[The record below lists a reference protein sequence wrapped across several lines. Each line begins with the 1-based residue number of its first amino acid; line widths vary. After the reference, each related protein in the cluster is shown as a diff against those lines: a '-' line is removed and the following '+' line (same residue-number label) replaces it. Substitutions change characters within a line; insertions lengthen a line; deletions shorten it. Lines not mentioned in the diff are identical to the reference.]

1 MALEKQTKSI
11 QLAQGMRED
20 ADDFLMEPPA
30 TEYVENGRFDKRGVI
45 SKRQGFDALPSNGLS
60 TALNGDPTF
69 LHAIDDTLVTVSKD
83 AVHKFDG
90 ASWTS
95 VPSAAPITQSR
106 RLLGTDAVRGMT
118 CADVIQVTGGFLVVY
133 EIKKTLPAGGRDLVL
148 QAFTEDGVF
157 LHQRFFGGRRSP
169 RWVPKSGAEAYLM
182 YADFTGTVKLKTLTY
197 NLDNTVVEI
206 AGERFPGIGLA
217 DENPIFRDSIISPPP
232 GFVLRDSAFVLD
244 TTEEFAQYEA
254 DGVSG
259 GDVAAAA
266 TDDTAFEI
274 EVRRFDSALVQI
286 GLTRAI
292 TAAAGERLR
301 VLNVLATGSAHYI
314 LFMRLDG
321 EIVTDAG
328 QNHSIEI
335 HKYDSSNVFVW
346 SRVIFTT
353 TGGNDSTLGDY
364 QRALHGGLELDD
376 SGNLFYCA
384 YVYEPI
390 DSILTTFAGLHYGT
404 VLESSGVDV
413 EPRRFVFHHRMTTKP
428 KFFDGSFY
436 VGVQQYS
443 DLAPFANRPQD
454 FDADVGNIQIQKPVS
469 SMLCRVDFL
478 KGVFIPISTANA
490 GSSKHSDATE
500 PGLNHFLLPLDH
512 DGTRF
517 LFPNREAKSAG
528 DVITFFGNGIA
539 PINVLTRGWQ
549 EILGGEGQINLF
561 DVRLGAGTETAS
573 FGFGDGVLVGGG
585 TALWFDGSRL
595 AEMLPFDSPEI
606 IYLRDEQAPTGRTHS
621 LLEAPQ
627 LTGPNPGEAAED
639 MRGIQLIVGYKDKKG
654 NLHRSAP
661 SLLKFASRIIPE
673 SFVDAG
679 VNLTAFFTMPLSLY
693 VDGEQTYFVE
703 VYVSSLDSTTPRLAG
718 TKIFSLDGMP
728 SPSPFSVQFTTS
740 TLELPSGDQK
750 ELERG
755 SVFPY
760 TTGGVL
766 AADPWPSFTAMVA
779 TSDRVFAIS
788 AEAVGTVF
796 YSKQFEEF
804 IAPEFSASLV
814 VALGDERE
822 LTALGRL
829 DDKVVIFEANE
840 IHILYGTGPDNT
852 GSGQDFAL
860 HHISS
865 DVGCIDP
872 KSVIET
878 PQGLIFLSARGFH
891 KLDRSMSVSFLGGPV
906 EDMARFIKV
915 DAATLVA
922 TEGEVRFAV
931 RQDPDFPSPLEA
943 GPDPDVNFL
952 DDGIIRPPRP
962 KFSNVLP
969 ANAALVWNYERNAWS
984 VFSNYA
990 TSAATIYQR
999 RFTRLLPDWSVW
1011 QESLDRWDDPV
1022 GTNRMLIITPWIKLR
1037 AMQDY
1042 NRLWRVT
1049 FLGRYLSAF
1058 RLIDG
1063 AIEAGDIQVTLAY
1076 DYEFLRTQLVNGVTI
1091 TNTTTAVFEATKAFG
1106 FEKRNEQGTVGLPLD
1121 ARAERLQFAVRPG
1134 RRRVQALQCTIEE
1147 IGTPAIKQKGGLSGF
1162 LAQEDGSK
1170 ILQEDGNGILL
1181 EDNIIFR
1188 LGRGFEITSIDLT
1201 YGAKPT
1207 SVKTLSAQRKK

>member
-30 TEYVENGRFDKRGVI
+30 TEYIENGRFDKRGVI
-45 SKRQGFDALPSNGLS
+45 SKRAGFDALPSNGLT
-60 TALNGDPTF
+60 TAADGDPTF
-69 LHAIDDTLVTVSKD
+69 LHAIGDNLITVSKD

-90 ASWTS
+90 TSWTA
-95 VPSAAPITQSR
+95 VPSAAPISQSR
-106 RLLGTDAVRGMT
+106 RLLSSDAVRGMT
-118 CADVIQVTGGFLVVY
+118 NGDVISVTGGFLVVY
-133 EIKKTLPAGGRDLVL
+133 AIKAGTGGIVL
-148 QAFTEDGVF
+148 QAFTTDGVF
-157 LHQRFFGGRRSP
+157 LHQRFFGSRHSP
-169 RWVPKSGAEAYLM
+169 RWVAKSGAEAYLM
-182 YADFTGTVKLKTLTY
+182 YADRPRNILLKTLTY
-197 NLDNTVVEI
+197 NLDNTVIEI
-206 AGERFPGIGLA
+206 AGERFPGILIA
-217 DENPIFRDSIISPPP
+217 HENPIFRDNIVAPPP
-232 GFVLRDSAFVLD
+232 GFVLRDSAFILD
-244 TTEEFAQYEA
+244 TIEGFAQYEF
-254 DGVSG
+254 DGIDG
-259 GDVAAAA
+259 GDKAAAA
-266 TDDTAFEI
+266 TDDAAYDI

-286 GLTRAI
+286 GLTASI

-301 VLNVLATGSAHYI
+301 VLNVLVTADAHYV
-314 LFMRLDG
+314 LLMRLDG

-328 QNHSIEI
+328 QNHSVEI
-335 HKYDSSNVFVW
+335 YKYDSSSVFVW

-364 QRALHGGLELDD
+364 ERALHGGLELDD
-376 SGNLFYCA
+376 SGNLFYCY

-404 VLESSGVDV
+404 VLDSSGADV
-413 EPRRFVFHHRMTTKP
+413 EPLRFVFHHRMTTKP
-428 KFFDGSFY
+428 KFFDGHFY

-454 FDADVGNIQIQKPVS
+454 FDADVGNIHIQKPVS
-469 SMLCRVDFL
+469 TMLCRVDFL
-478 KGVFIPISTANA
+478 KGVFIPVSTANA

-500 PGLNHFLLPLDH
+500 PGMNHFLFPLEH

-528 DVITFFGNGIA
+528 DVIAFFGNGVA
-539 PINVLTRGWQ
+539 PINVLTRGWR

-606 IYLRDEQAPTGRTHS
+606 VYLRDEQAPTGRIHS

-639 MRGIQLIVGYKDKKG
+639 MRAIQLIVGYKDKKG

-661 SLLKFASRIIPE
+661 SLLKWASRLIPE
-673 SFVDAG
+673 SFTDAG
-679 VNLTAFFTMPLSLY
+679 VKLTAFFTVPLSLY

-703 VYVSSLDSTTPRLAG
+703 VYVSSLNSTTPRLAG
-718 TKIFSLDGMP
+718 SKIFSLDGVP
-728 SPSPFSVQFTTS
+728 SPGPFSVEFTTS

-755 SVFPY
+755 SAFPY
-760 TTGGVL
+760 TVGGVL

-788 AEAVGTVF
+788 AESTGTVF

-804 IAPEFSASLV
+804 IAPEFSASLIV
-814 VALGDERE
+814 SLGDERE

-829 DDKVVIFEANE
+829 DDKIVIFEANE

-999 RFTRLLPDWSVW
+999 RFTRLLPDWSTW

-1022 GTNRMLIITPWIKLR
+1022 GENRMLIITPWIKLR

-1058 RLIDG
+1058 RLLDG
-1063 AIEAGDIQVTLAY
+1063 EIEAGDIEVTLAY
-1076 DYEFLRTQLVNGVTI
+1076 DYEHLRTQVVNGQII
-1091 TNTTTAVFEATKAFG
+1091 TNQTKSTFVAAEHFQL
-1106 FEKRNEQGTVGLPLD
+1106 EKRNEQGTVGIPLD
-1121 ARAERLQFAVRPG
+1121 ARAERLQFTVRPG
-1134 RRRVQALQCTIEE
+1134 RRRIQALQCTIEE
-1147 IGTPAIKQKGGLSGF
+1147 VPSATIKQKGGLDGF
-1162 LAQEDGSK
+1162 LLQEDGSK
-1170 ILQEDGNGILL
+1170 ILQEDGNGLLL
-1181 EDNIIFR
+1181 EDNILFR